1 MLSAI
6 RSKCIMMVLN
16 ADKYIGIEWREES
29 RKYGFSYL
37 VVLIFFKLGNKL
49 CFEHLQQEDKG
60 VRRVLRTNQLF
71 QLHTLDPDV
80 AIEDFPA
87 FLKAQS
93 PPLFVCIFFFVI
105 FSLFWQKIVIIL
117 SRIPALF

>member
-71 QLHTLDPDV
+71 
-80 AIEDFPA
+80 
-87 FLKAQS
+87 
-93 PPLFVCIFFFVI
+93 
-105 FSLFWQKIVIIL
+105 
-117 SRIPALF
+117 